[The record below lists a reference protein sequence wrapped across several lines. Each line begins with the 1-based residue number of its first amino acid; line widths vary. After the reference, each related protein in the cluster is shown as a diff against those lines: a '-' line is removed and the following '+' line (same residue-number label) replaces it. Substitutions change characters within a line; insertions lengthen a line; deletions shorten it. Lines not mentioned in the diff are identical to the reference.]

1 MEVVAGAK
9 LHQVVVDNEQ
19 TSKMLI
25 DKKDCLRSRVTFLPL
40 TKLGSVRCLDADKI
54 TRAKDIAVAKGSTAF
69 LALELVGY
77 DEGVRKAM
85 ELTFGGA
92 MVCGT
97 AEVAKEIMQKL
108 RVKTVTLDGDV
119 FDPAGLMSGG
129 AKNQLGTLLSK
140 MTDLSSATE
149 QLQVQ
154 QQELTS
160 VDAILSR
167 LESQS
172 KTESPSSPLSPLL
185 LVTPSNTPTKLLL

>member
-1 MEVVAGAK
+1 
-9 LHQVVVDNEQ
+9 
-19 TSKMLI
+19 MLI